1 MGGLADPIPAPTLLL
16 ILSGIIM
23 VLTIRFSKSAQR
35 VIETSVNLSSS
46 TTGEKEQFGAS
57 MPGRI
62 IVRSAMSVGNVIS
75 KLTPSPVKK
84 WIDTRFEPIIPPT
97 GTEPLPFDY
106 VRASINLILTAILIS
121 SATSLQLPLST
132 TYVTFMVG
140 MGSSFADRAWDR
152 ETAVYRVSG
161 VLIVIVGWFLTALT
175 AFVAAGAVATV
186 VLWGSKG
193 ACIILMLI
201 AVAVIVKENF
211 FVSDEKQAATETLQ
225 SLDRYGVRKLLNK
238 AVAKNFETSV
248 TIFRDMI
255 RCFLDD
261 NERGLR
267 EVSNRAG
274 EFFDNV
280 SEGRARYYQMA
291 QRQGSH
297 SDNDAKFFYYRSYSN
312 MREVCRTLKR
322 TAIQAQEHVANRH
335 RVFKGEIAGSLE
347 QLVQVLEVFE
357 QDIRDFSG
365 GWGDTTELRE
375 RSKKV
380 SDLMDQYQ
388 ELLLSDIHHYDLS
401 LRGCELYMIF
411 LQFARDLLNRYDMV
425 VILQNH
431 LNDMCENEKPFS
443 IPAEGTE
450 PPASGTEGSEPSEQA
465 VKPAGGAAA

>member
-1 MGGLADPIPAPTLLL
+1 
-16 ILSGIIM
+16 
-23 VLTIRFSKSAQR
+23 
-35 VIETSVNLSSS
+35 
-46 TTGEKEQFGAS
+46 
-57 MPGRI
+57 
-62 IVRSAMSVGNVIS
+62 
-75 KLTPSPVKK
+75 
-84 WIDTRFEPIIPPT
+84 
-97 GTEPLPFDY
+97 
-106 VRASINLILTAILIS
+106 
-121 SATSLQLPLST
+121 
-132 TYVTFMVG
+132 MVG

-186 VLWGSKG
+186 VLWGGKG

-211 FVSDEKQAATETLQ
+211 FASDEKQAATETLQ
-225 SLDRYGVRKLLNK
+225 SLDRFGVRKLLNK

-357 QDIRDFSG
+357 QDIRG

-431 LNDMCENEKPFS
+431 LNDMCESEKPFT
-443 IPAEGTE
+443 IPEAGTE
-450 PPASGTEGSEPSEQA
+450 PPASGTGDGTPSEPA
-465 VKPAGGAAA
+465 AKPVGGAAA

>member
-1 MGGLADPIPAPTLLL
+1 M
-16 ILSGIIM
+16 
-23 VLTIRFSKSAQR
+23 
-35 VIETSVNLSSS
+35 
-46 TTGEKEQFGAS
+46 
-57 MPGRI
+57 
-62 IVRSAMSVGNVIS
+62 
-75 KLTPSPVKK
+75 
-84 WIDTRFEPIIPPT
+84 
-97 GTEPLPFDY
+97 
-106 VRASINLILTAILIS
+106 
-121 SATSLQLPLST
+121 
-132 TYVTFMVG
+132 
-140 MGSSFADRAWDR
+140 
-152 ETAVYRVSG
+152 SG

-211 FVSDEKQAATETLQ
+211 FASDEKQAATETLQ
-225 SLDRYGVRKLLNK
+225 SLDRFGVRKLLNK